1 MHVKLL
7 SLIKVL
13 SLPLLLSLVLGG
25 AVSPAVVAQAST
37 AGENYIVL
45 YRGESVP
52 TDAASV
58 IEAAGGTLVQSYNAI
73 GVAIARSNSASFR
86 SALLRDSR
94 IENASATTGF
104 GVSLADLTG
113 DSADMPTGDLPN
125 APAGDSD
132 TFSNRQ
138 WDMRQIHATEAHA
151 ITGGSREVLVG
162 DIDTGLDYRHPDL
175 VPNLDFANS
184 TSCVGGV
191 PNQDPAAWDD
201 DSGHGTHTAGT
212 IAAAS
217 NGIGIVGTAPNVRLA
232 AIKVSTPDGW
242 FYPEAVVCAF
252 MWAAERGF
260 DVTNNS
266 YFADP
271 YLYNCKN
278 DPVQHAIW
286 KAEQRAIRYALS
298 QGVTIVASAGNSNHD
313 VQHPPQGNQC
323 VRVPSEV
330 SGVIV
335 VGANGNL
342 QQKSYYSNYSQ
353 IDVTAPGGDALF
365 QLTPQA
371 PNGRV
376 LSTYPSRFRNASLV
390 LQDPAAPGAYYRYL
404 QGTSMASPHVAGV
417 AALVISRLGD
427 DNAQNGHLRPGTVR
441 AIINATADEIA
452 CPEGTFR
459 PGTPYATTCQGGEG
473 YNSFYGHG
481 QVNALRAILHDTGN

>member
-1 MHVKLL
+1 MKLFSFL
-7 SLIKVL
+7 KVL
-13 SLPLLLSLVLGG
+13 SLPVLLSLVLSA

-37 AGENYIVL
+37 AGQNYIVL

-52 TDAASV
+52 SNAASV
-58 IEAAGGTLVQSYNAI
+58 ITAAGGTLVQSYDAI
-73 GVAIARSNSASFR
+73 GVAIARSDSASFR

-94 IENASATTGF
+94 IENASSTTGF
-104 GVSLADLTG
+104 AVSLDDLTG
-113 DSADMPTGDLPN
+113 DSADVPAGDLPN
-125 APAGDSD
+125 APATDSD
-132 TFSNRQ
+132 TFSGLQ
-138 WDMRQIHATEAHA
+138 WDMRQISAPEAHA

-184 TSCVGGV
+184 VSCVGGV
-191 PNQDPAAWDD
+191 PNQDPSAWDD

-212 IAAAS
+212 IAAAA

-232 AIKVSTPDGW
+232 AIKVSTPTGF

-252 MWAAERGF
+252 MWAGARGF

-278 DPVQHAIW
+278 DPEQHAIW
-286 KAEQRAIRYALS
+286 KAEQRAIRYAMN
-298 QGVTIVASAGNSNHD
+298 QGVTVVASAGNTNHD

-323 VRVPSEV
+323 VRVPSEI

-335 VGANGNL
+335 VAANGNL
-342 QQKSYYSNYSQ
+342 RQKSYYSNYGQ
-353 IDVTAPGGDALF
+353 VDVTAPGGDALF

-376 LSTYPSRFRNASLV
+376 LSTYPARFRNASGV

-404 QGTSMASPHVAGV
+404 QGTSMAAPHVAGV
-417 AALVISRLGD
+417 AALVISRFGD
-427 DNAQNGHLRPGTVR
+427 SDTAQNGHLRPGQVR
-441 AIINATADEIA
+441 AIINQTADELG
-452 CPEGTFR
+452 CPANPFRAGTL
-459 PGTPYATTCQGGEG
+459 YEITCRGGAG

-481 QVNALRAILHDTGN
+481 QVNALSAILHDTNN

>member
-1 MHVKLL
+1 MKLFSFL
-7 SLIKVL
+7 KVL
-13 SLPLLLSLVLGG
+13 SLPVLLSLVLSA

-37 AGENYIVL
+37 AGQNYIVL

-52 TDAASV
+52 SNAASV
-58 IEAAGGTLVQSYNAI
+58 IAAAGGTLVQSYDAI
-73 GVAIARSNSASFR
+73 GVAIARSDSASFR

-94 IENASATTGF
+94 IENASSTTGF
-104 GVSLADLTG
+104 AVSLDDLTG
-113 DSADMPTGDLPN
+113 DSADVPAGDLPN
-125 APAGDSD
+125 APATDSD
-132 TFSNRQ
+132 TFSGLQ
-138 WDMRQIHATEAHA
+138 WDMRQISAPEAHA

-184 TSCVGGV
+184 VSCVGGV
-191 PNQDPAAWDD
+191 PNQDPSAWDD

-212 IAAAS
+212 IAAAA

-232 AIKVSTPDGW
+232 AIKVSTPTGF

-252 MWAAERGF
+252 MWAGARGF

-278 DPVQHAIW
+278 DPEQHAIW
-286 KAEQRAIRYALS
+286 KAEQRAIRYAMN
-298 QGVTIVASAGNSNHD
+298 QGVTVVASAGNTNHD

-323 VRVPSEV
+323 VRVPSEI

-335 VGANGNL
+335 VAANGNL
-342 QQKSYYSNYSQ
+342 RQKSYYSNYGQ
-353 IDVTAPGGDALF
+353 VDVTAPGGDALF

-376 LSTYPSRFRNASLV
+376 LSTYPARFRNASGV

-404 QGTSMASPHVAGV
+404 QGTSMAAPHVAGV
-417 AALVISRLGD
+417 AALVISRFGD
-427 DNAQNGHLRPGTVR
+427 SDTAQNGHLRPGQVR
-441 AIINATADEIA
+441 AIINQTADELD
-452 CPEGTFR
+452 CPANPFRAGTL
-459 PGTPYATTCQGGEG
+459 YEITCRGGAG

-481 QVNALRAILHDTGN
+481 QVNALSAILHDTNN